1 MTDPDLEIR
10 AEVDH
15 SDPKMGGRGGGGL
28 GPSLKK
34 ILPQFGQKVRG
45 GGSDPRVPP
54 LYLPLKKVDGCWKAC
69 IVCDRMR
76 KESNMNSHFLNH
88 MS

>member
-15 SDPKMGGRGGGGL
+15 SDPKMGGGGGG
-28 GPSLKK
+28 GPSPKK

-45 GGSDPRVPP
+45 GRTSGS
-54 LYLPLKKVDGCWKAC
+54 LPW
-69 IVCDRMR
+69 IR
-76 KESNMNSHFLNH
+76 H
-88 MS
+88 

>member
-15 SDPKMGGRGGGGL
+15 SDPKIVEGGGGGCL
-28 GPSLKK
+28 EEGVGRSPRNNFASVWSESK
-34 ILPQFGQKVRG
+34 

-54 LYLPLKKVDGCWKAC
+54 LDPPVKRV
-69 IVCDRMR
+69 
-76 KESNMNSHFLNH
+76 
-88 MS
+88 

>member
-15 SDPKMGGRGGGGL
+15 SDPKIVGGEEGVGWS
-28 GPSLKK
+28 PKK
-34 ILPQFGQKVRG
+34 KNLPQFGQKVRRG

-54 LYLPLKKVDGCWKAC
+54 LDPPQKTADEYCKA
-69 IVCDRMR
+69 
-76 KESNMNSHFLNH
+76 
-88 MS
+88 

>member
-15 SDPKMGGRGGGGL
+15 SDPKIVGGGGRRGGL
-28 GPSLKK
+28 VSKK
-34 ILPQFGQKVRG
+34 KKFASVWSKSKKGG

-54 LYLPLKKVDGCWKAC
+54 LDPPQKTADEYCKA
-69 IVCDRMR
+69 
-76 KESNMNSHFLNH
+76 
-88 MS
+88 